1 MYNVYNKC
9 KKMGVEQD
17 TDLEL
22 AQVDVEV
29 VRVQSIYWLQ
39 LDSEDFSSSCSD
51 FTSSTKTF
59 IENVTRGL
67 SMAYLIR

>member
-39 LDSEDFSSSCSD
+39 LDSEDVSSCCSDFSSS
-51 FTSSTKTF
+51 TKAF
-59 IENVTRGL
+59 IDITGGL